1 MPELIKIRNFING
14 ALKAPASGAYFDD
27 VDPATGETYALVPD
41 SDEADLNE
49 AVRAAQAAFPA
60 WRDTPGE
67 KRAAILNKWADL
79 VEARRED
86 FIRAESVDNGKPVSL
101 ARAVDIPRGA
111 ANLRAFAEMAVKF
124 GGESFETADSR
135 SYTLRQ
141 PIGVVAAISPWNL
154 PLLLFT
160 WKFAP
165 AIAAG
170 NCVIAK
176 PSEITPMTAYMLS
189 QLANEAG
196 LPPGVFNV
204 LHGKG
209 AKIGAAIT
217 RHPDIAAVSFTG
229 GTATG
234 TEIYKGAASQLKKV
248 SLELGGKN
256 PTIVFADC
264 DFDKTVD
271 GALRAAFANQGQVC
285 LCGSR
290 LFIEQGIYEKFKA
303 AFLAKTAA
311 IRIGDPLEAGTQHGA
326 TVSKGHMEKILSYI
340 DLARKEGGKILAGGK
355 RRIVEGRCKS
365 GYFIEPTV
373 IENLPATCRT
383 NQEEIF
389 GPVVSLIPFAS
400 EAEAIEMANGTQ
412 YGLASSVWTASEER
426 AKRVAAQ
433 LQAGIVWVNCWNLR
447 DLDTPFGGV
456 RKSGV
461 GREGKWRS
469 MQFFTEEKTITEAR
483 A

>member
-1 MPELIKIRNFING
+1 MAELPKILNFING
-14 ALKAPASGAYFDD
+14 RLKEPAGKAYFDT
-27 VDPATGETYALVPD
+27 VDPSTGKAYALVPD
-41 SDEADLNE
+41 SGEADLEE
-49 AVRAAQAAFPA
+49 AAEAAKAAFPA
-60 WRDTPGE
+60 WRDTPADR
-67 KRAAILNKWADL
+67 RAAILNKWAEL
-79 VEARRED
+79 VEANLEE
-86 FIRAESVDNGKPVSL
+86 FIRAESIDNGKPVSL
-101 ARAVDIPRGA
+101 ARAVDIPRSA

-124 GGESFETADSR
+124 TGESFEKPDSK

-141 PIGVVAAISPWNL
+141 PIGIVAAISPWNL

-176 PSEITPMTAYMLS
+176 PSEITPMTAFMLS
-189 QLANEAG
+189 KLANEAG
-196 LPPGVFNV
+196 VPPGVFNV
-204 LHGKG
+204 LHGRG

-217 RHPDIAAVSFTG
+217 KHPDITAISFTG

-234 TEIYKGAASQLKKV
+234 TEIYKGAAQQLKKV

-256 PTIVFADC
+256 PTLVFADC
-264 DFDKTVD
+264 DFEKTVE
-271 GALRAAFANQGQVC
+271 GAVRAAFSNQGQVC

-290 LFIEQGIYEKFKA
+290 LFIEASIYEKFKE
-303 AFLAKTAA
+303 AFLKKAAA
-311 IRIGDPLEAGTQHGA
+311 IKIGDPLEEGTQHGA
-326 TVSKGHMEKILSYI
+326 TVSKEHMEKVLSYI
-340 DLARKEGGKILAGGK
+340 GLAQEEGGKILLGGR
-355 RRIVEGRCKS
+355 RRIVEGRCKG

-373 IENLPATCRT
+373 IEGLNESCRT

-389 GPVVSLIPFAS
+389 GPVVALIPFKT
-400 EAEAIEMANGTQ
+400 EEEAIAMANGTQ
-412 YGLASSVWTASEER
+412 YGLASSVWTASEDR
-426 AKRVAAQ
+426 AKRIASK

-469 MQFFTEEKTITEAR
+469 MQFFTEEKTVTTGR